1 MSGGRWGWGKA
12 GTADGIQGQIVT
24 VVQKNSGEWEAVRS
38 YMSLLQNI
46 LGHFSSL
53 SYRDPSLFA
62 ARLSFSCI

>member
-46 LGHFSSL
+46 LGHF
-53 SYRDPSLFA
+53 
-62 ARLSFSCI
+62 